1 MTRRDISF
9 PDFAVEYLEMHVP
22 DHMQAI
28 ADSVPTAT
36 KVQLFHQM
44 PIPESLKKIID
55 DDYRKFKHHKRL
67 LANLWHRYKQI
78 QHIRLILALRA
89 GIEVRGVKCSE
100 VVRPKWAPKPMTP
113 DEYRAEYH
121 NQPIEE

>member
-1 MTRRDISF
+1 MSRRDISF
-9 PDFAVEYLEMHVP
+9 QDFAVEYLEMHVP
-22 DHMQAI
+22 AHLQAI
-28 ADSVPTAT
+28 ADSAPTAT
-36 KVQLFHQM
+36 EVQTFGRM

-89 GIEVRGVKCSE
+89 GIEVRGVKCSNT
-100 VVRPKWAPKPMTP
+100 V
-113 DEYRAEYH
+113 
-121 NQPIEE
+121 EEA